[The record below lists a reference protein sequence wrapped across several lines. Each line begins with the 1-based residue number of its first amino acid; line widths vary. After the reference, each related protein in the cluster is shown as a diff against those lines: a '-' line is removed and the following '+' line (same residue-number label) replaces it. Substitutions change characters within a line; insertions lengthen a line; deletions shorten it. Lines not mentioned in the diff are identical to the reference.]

1 MAKYNWRDDPINKVY
16 DEDDFD
22 AGHQRAPLPNPLADL
37 IDLSRTYSEIPDDDD
52 WGFNEYE
59 FNPRNINPIVREK
72 IPDMTPR
79 GRPWGEGKSKVTL
92 AGVLP
97 KAVPGFYDEGGVF
110 NEIQAMLNKHK
121 KDKATAEVIDALP
134 SPEDI
139 PVQRGNIGDLA
150 RRAKQKADFR
160 NKAGRKDNFPLQRTR
175 GLTLPLLKTQTE
187 QEILA
192 QDRQTNRELK
202 ANTKIKNNK
211 SFSDVIGSILPNI
224 TNNSLSWPNVIS
236 GAGAAELTPKK
247 VAPKIKAATTKAF
260 SDSAAQTNI
269 NKTQERL
276 KNRFNIDLPPEKIKE
291 FANQVGNTE
300 TGGFKDSTKMLS
312 ADPKSS
318 ATGKWQFVNDS
329 RRTAAQSILNRNP
342 NAPAWVKKAATSMT
356 DKAHRKFMQSLSESQ
371 QRDLF
376 YSRLAET
383 KGSDALMAAWVK
395 SGYNPKTAAEM
406 YEKIHWAGGR
416 PSASI
421 RRHFLAS
428 NKKRYT

>member
-1 MAKYNWRDDPINKVY
+1 MAKYDWRDDPINKVY

-72 IPDMTPR
+72 IPDMNPR

-92 AGVLP
+92 AGALP

-121 KDKATAEVIDALP
+121 KDKATAEIIDALP
-134 SPEDI
+134 SPKDI
-139 PVQRGNIGDLA
+139 PVGRIEDLA
-150 RRAKQKADFR
+150 RRTKQKAALRNRYGNYRWSTDF
-160 NKAGRKDNFPLQRTR
+160 KDSPKSAPKLMSSLAKVRERQM
-175 GLTLPLLKTQTE
+175 PPDQTE
-187 QEILA
+187 MSS
-192 QDRQTNRELK
+192 K
-202 ANTKIKNNK
+202 GK
-211 SFSDVIGSILPNI
+211 SFYDLVGGLVDNVSDYLPSITGNNLRMPNI
-224 TNNSLSWPNVIS
+224 IS

-247 VAPKIKAATTKAF
+247 VTPKIKAATTKAF
-260 SDSAAQTNI
+260 SGSAAQTNI
-269 NKTQERL
+269 SKTQERL
-276 KNRFNIDLPPEKIKE
+276 KSRFNINLPPEKLKE
-291 FANQVGNTE
+291 FANQVANAE
-300 TGGFKDSTKMLS
+300 TGVYENPTQMLS

-318 ATGKWQFVNDS
+318 AVGKWQFVNDS
-329 RRTAAQSILNRNP
+329 RRTAAQGILNRNP
-342 NAPAWVKKAATSMT
+342 NAPDWVKKAAKPMT
-356 DKAHRKFMQSLSESQ
+356 DKAHTKFMQGLNESQ
-371 QRDLF
+371 QQDLF
-376 YSRLAET
+376 YARLAET

-395 SGYNPKTAAEM
+395 SGYDPRTAAEM
-406 YEKIHWAGGR
+406 YERIHWGGKGR
-416 PSASI
+416 SPSI

>member
-1 MAKYNWRDDPINKVY
+1 MAKYDEY
-16 DEDDFD
+16 DFDVRHQRSPLSNSLTDLDDFD
-22 AGHQRAPLPNPLADL
+22 AQHQRSPLPNPLADL
-37 IDLSRTYSEIPDDDD
+37 MDLSRTTYSEVLDDDD

-59 FNPRNINPIVREK
+59 FTPRRGIAVEK
-72 IPDMTPR
+72 IPDMTPT
-79 GRPWGEGKSKVTL
+79 K
-92 AGVLP
+92 GVP
-97 KAVPGFYDEGGVF
+97 DFFNEGGVF
-110 NEIQAMLNKHK
+110 NQIQAMLNKHK

-211 SFSDVIGSILPNI
+211 SFSVVIGSILPNI
-224 TNNSLSWPNVIS
+224 TNNSLSWPSIIS
-236 GAGAAELTPKK
+236 GAGAAEYTPKK
-247 VAPKIKAATTKAF
+247 VTPKIKAATTKAF

-269 NKTQERL
+269 SKTQERL
-276 KNRFNIDLPPEKIKE
+276 KSRFNINLPPEKLKE
-291 FANQVGNTE
+291 FANQVANAE
-300 TGGFKDSTKMLS
+300 TGVYENPTQMLS

-318 ATGKWQFVNDS
+318 AVGKWQFVNDS
-329 RRTAAQSILNRNP
+329 RRTAAQGILNRNP
-342 NAPAWVKKAATSMT
+342 NAPDWVKKAAKPMT
-356 DKAHRKFMQSLSESQ
+356 DKAHTKFMQGLNESQ
-371 QRDLF
+371 QQDLF
-376 YSRLAET
+376 YARLAET

-416 PSASI
+416 PSASM
-421 RRHFLAS
+421 RRHFIAS